1 MGACEA
7 SERNILLEKSML
19 FSIKIVKMYRSLCD
33 EKREYVLSKQILRSG
48 TSIGA
53 NAREAKRGQSK
64 SDFLSKLSIA
74 LKEADET
81 QYWLELLNKT
91 DYINDEL
98 YDDLYSDCEELIRIL
113 TAITKTVKM
122 QLAVPVQKRRINS

>member
-7 SERNILLEKSML
+7 SERNVLLEKSML
-19 FSIKIVKMYRSLCD
+19 FSIKIVKMYRTLCD
-33 EKREYVLSKQILRSG
+33 EKREYVLSKQVLRSG

-98 YDDLYSDCEELIRIL
+98 YDDLFSDCEELIRIL

-122 QLAVPVQKRRINS
+122 QLVVPAKKCRINS